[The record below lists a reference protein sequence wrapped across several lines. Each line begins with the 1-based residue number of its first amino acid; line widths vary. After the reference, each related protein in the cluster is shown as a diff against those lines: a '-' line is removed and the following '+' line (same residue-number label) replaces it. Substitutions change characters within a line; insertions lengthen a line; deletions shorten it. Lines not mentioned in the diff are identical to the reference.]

1 MKIKTILLAFF
12 LTLISVSRTI
22 AQPSEPCP
30 SGNCDE
36 QLPGAP
42 IDQNIIYLL
51 IGAVVLGFVIINKNK
66 IKKASV

>member
-12 LTLISVSRTI
+12 LTLISVSRI
-22 AQPSEPCP
+22 VAQPQPCP